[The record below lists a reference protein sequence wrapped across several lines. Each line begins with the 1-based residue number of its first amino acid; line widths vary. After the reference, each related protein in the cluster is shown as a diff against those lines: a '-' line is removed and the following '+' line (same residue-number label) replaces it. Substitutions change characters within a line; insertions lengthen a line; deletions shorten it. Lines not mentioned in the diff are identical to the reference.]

1 MKEDKIDQEI
11 REKLQG
17 RVIQPSASAW
27 ERLSSQL
34 DEVEQKKKR
43 HWFLY
48 VGYAASIALIVS
60 SIFFFMQ
67 NDEEASKTPETE
79 LVNEEV
85 KNPEEELKI
94 PGIDTTKDFKT
105 LPVENDALVQN
116 DDMKIRDLE
125 TRDKKT
131 QDIKRQDKSSKKLAP
146 RFKASQ
152 DNSVI
157 ANKEVKITPKGHV
170 LETIKKTKQTE
181 EGRVA
186 TTEVPEKSD
195 SLFNKKNATNSTIS
209 VDSDALLMSV
219 TSTKEELKAYYKK
232 YRIDRAVVLQT
243 IEKELKKSNLKVDP
257 KTILAE
263 VEQDVNEEN
272 FQNNFYQFIKKRVS
286 TVATAIANRN
296 N

>member
-60 SIFFFMQ
+60 LFFFLTQ
-67 NDEEASKTPETE
+67 SDENASDIPENVIVQEEVKTPEND
-79 LVNEEV
+79 L
-85 KNPEEELKI
+85 LKE
-94 PGIDTTKDFKT
+94 FKT
-105 LPVENDALVQN
+105 VPVEDQVIVDNELET
-116 DDMKIRDLE
+116 RDLE
-125 TRDKKT
+125 TGRVKNQDTKT
-131 QDIKRQDKSSKKLAP
+131 QDKLPKKIVPTFKGAEDKA
-146 RFKASQ
+146 
-152 DNSVI
+152 VI
-157 ANKEVKITPKGHV
+157 AKKKQPKTPEIDVQKTIQKLTQKKETVVADIEIPKGN
-170 LETIKKTKQTE
+170 
-181 EGRVA
+181 
-186 TTEVPEKSD
+186 D
-195 SLFNKKNATNSTIS
+195 SLFNKQNSSNSRIS

-219 TSTKEELKAYYKK
+219 TGTREEIVAYYKK
-232 YRIDRAVVLQT
+232 YKIDRAEVLAT
-243 IEKELKKSNLKVDP
+243 IEKELKKSSLKVDP